1 MRKESSR
8 NSEVLPQLMEHVATW
23 SPCWL
28 AGKRLVIIAELT
40 KMLSLLVII
49 SVL

>member
-1 MRKESSR
+1 MKNEGIR
-8 NSEVLPQLMEHVATW
+8 NSEVLPQQMEHVPTW

-28 AGKRLVIIAELT
+28 VGKRHVITAELT